1 MRLSIGI
8 IWSYCRS
15 MNKKMS
21 QNQDIDK
28 TILLMA
34 QKAKKA
40 ARALIALSTET
51 KNSLL
56 RQMAEALEEKR
67 PFIQKENQKDLAAG
81 RKKGLSAAML
91 DRLELSDKVMASMI
105 SGLLEVAA
113 LPDPVGEILNLN
125 KRPNGLMV
133 GRMRIPLGVIGM
145 IYESRPN
152 VTVDAAALCLKS
164 GNAIILRGGS
174 EAIHSNLALAEVLQ
188 GVLAA
193 GNIDPAAIQVVPI
206 TDRAAV
212 TTLLA
217 QEEFIDLIIPRGGEG
232 LIRFVSETS
241 RIPVLKHYKGV
252 CHIFVDRSA
261 ELLKAS
267 PIIIN
272 SKTQRPGVCNA
283 LEGLLIHRDI
293 AASYLP
299 VIAKELNLAGVE
311 LRGCPES
318 VALVPL
324 IKPALAS
331 DWGTEFLDLIL
342 SVKVV
347 GSLDE
352 AMNHMAEY
360 GSQHTEVIITEDY
373 SNAQR
378 FLAEV
383 DASAVMVN
391 ASTRFNDG
399 GQLGLGAE
407 IGISTTKLHAYGP
420 MGLEELTTKKFI
432 IYGAGQVRS

>member
-1 MRLSIGI
+1 
-8 IWSYCRS
+8 
-15 MNKKMS
+15 MS
-21 QNQDIDK
+21 QNKEIDES
-28 TILLMA
+28 IQLMA

-40 ARALIALSTET
+40 ARTLISLSTET
-51 KNSLL
+51 KNNLL
-56 RQMAEALEEKR
+56 RQMAEALEAKR
-67 PFIQKENQKDLAAG
+67 SFIQQQNQKDLLAG
-81 RKKGLSAAML
+81 QKKGLSAAML

-113 LPDPVGEILNLN
+113 LPDPVGEVLNLS

-152 VTVDAAALCLKS
+152 VTVDAAALCLKA

-193 GNIDPAAIQVVPI
+193 RNIDPAAIQVVPV

-217 QEEFIDLIIPRGGEG
+217 QEKFIDLIIPRGGEG

-252 CHIFVDRSA
+252 CHIFVDSSA
-261 ELLKAS
+261 DLLKAT
-267 PIIIN
+267 PVIMN

-299 VIAKELNLAGVE
+299 LIAEELRMAGVE
-311 LRGCPES
+311 LRGCAES
-318 VALVPL
+318 VALAST
-324 IKPALAS
+324 IKLAS
-331 DWGTEFLDLIL
+331 AADWGTEFLDLVL
-342 SVKVV
+342 CVKVV
-347 GSLDE
+347 GSLDS
-352 AMNHMAEY
+352 AMTYMAKY

>member
-1 MRLSIGI
+1 
-8 IWSYCRS
+8 
-15 MNKKMS
+15 
-21 QNQDIDK
+21 
-28 TILLMA
+28 MA

-40 ARALIALSTET
+40 ARSLISLSTET
-51 KNSLL
+51 KNTLL

-67 PFIQKENQKDLAAG
+67 PFIQQENQKDLAAG
-81 RKKGLSAAML
+81 KQKGLSAAML

-105 SGLLEVAA
+105 AGLLEVAA
-113 LPDPVGEILNLN
+113 LPDPVGEVLNLT

-152 VTVDAAALCLKS
+152 VTVDAAALCLKA
-164 GNAIILRGGS
+164 GNAILLRGGS

-193 GNIDPAAIQVVPI
+193 HGIDPAAIQVIPV

-212 TTLLA
+212 MALLA
-217 QEEFIDLIIPRGGEG
+217 QDAFIDLIIPRGGEE
-232 LIRFVSETS
+232 LIRFVAESS

-252 CHIFVDRSA
+252 CHIFVDSTA
-261 ELLKAS
+261 DLVKAT
-267 PIIIN
+267 PIIMN

-293 AASYLP
+293 ASSYLP
-299 VIAKELNLAGVE
+299 VIAEELRSAGVE

-318 VALVPL
+318 VVLAST
-324 IKPALAS
+324 IKPALPG
-331 DWGTEFLDLIL
+331 DWGTEFLGLIL
-342 SVKVV
+342 CVKIVET
-347 GSLDE
+347 LDE
-352 AMNHMAEY
+352 AMTYMAEY

-420 MGLEELTTKKFI
+420 MGLEELTSKKFI
-432 IYGAGQVRS
+432 VYGAGQVRS

>member
-1 MRLSIGI
+1 
-8 IWSYCRS
+8 
-15 MNKKMS
+15 
-21 QNQDIDK
+21 
-28 TILLMA
+28 
-34 QKAKKA
+34 
-40 ARALIALSTET
+40 
-51 KNSLL
+51 
-56 RQMAEALEEKR
+56 
-67 PFIQKENQKDLAAG
+67 
-81 RKKGLSAAML
+81 
-91 DRLELSDKVMASMI
+91 
-105 SGLLEVAA
+105 
-113 LPDPVGEILNLN
+113 
-125 KRPNGLMV
+125 
-133 GRMRIPLGVIGM
+133 
-145 IYESRPN
+145 
-152 VTVDAAALCLKS
+152 VTVDAAALCLKA

-193 GNIDPAAIQVVPI
+193 RDIDPAAIQVVPV

-217 QEEFIDLIIPRGGEG
+217 QDEFIDLIIPRGGES

-252 CHIFVDRSA
+252 CHIFVDSSA
-261 ELLKAS
+261 DPFKAT

-299 VIAKELNLAGVE
+299 VIAEELRSAGVE

-318 VALVPL
+318 VALVST

-342 SVKVV
+342 CVKVV
-347 GSLDE
+347 DSLDE
-352 AMNHMAEY
+352 AMNYMAEY

-378 FLAEV
+378 FLASV

-420 MGLEELTTKKFI
+420 MGLAELTTRKFI

>member
-1 MRLSIGI
+1 
-8 IWSYCRS
+8 
-15 MNKKMS
+15 MS
-21 QNQDIDK
+21 QDQEIDQS
-28 TILLMA
+28 IRLMA
-34 QKAKKA
+34 EKAKLA
-40 ARALIALSTET
+40 SRSLMSLSTDT

-56 RQMAEALEEKR
+56 RQMAVALEEKKQ
-67 PFIQKENQKDLAAG
+67 FIQQQNQKDLVAG
-81 RKKGLSAAML
+81 RGKGLSAAML
-91 DRLELSDKVMASMI
+91 DRLELSDQVLASMI
-105 SGLLEVAA
+105 TGLLEVAA
-113 LPDPVGEILNLN
+113 LPDPVGEVLNLS

-133 GRMRIPLGVIGM
+133 GRMRVPLGVIGM

-152 VTVDAAALCLKS
+152 VTVDAAALCLKA

-174 EAIHSNLALAEVLQ
+174 EAIYSNLALAAVLQ
-188 GVLAA
+188 DVLAA
-193 GNIDPAAIQVVPI
+193 FNIDPAAIQVIPT

-212 TTLLA
+212 KVLLA
-217 QEEFIDLIIPRGGEG
+217 QDEFIDLIIPRGGEG
-232 LIRFVSETS
+232 LIRFVCESS

-252 CHIFVDRSA
+252 CHIFVDKSA
-261 ELLKAS
+261 DPLKAT

-293 AASYLP
+293 AAGYLP
-299 VIAKELNLAGVE
+299 VIAEALHAANVE

-318 VALVPL
+318 VALVAT
-324 IKPALAS
+324 IKAAMPS
-331 DWGTEFLDLIL
+331 DWGMEFLDLTL
-342 SVKVV
+342 CVKIVD
-347 GSLDE
+347 SIDE
-352 AMNHMAEY
+352 AMDYIAKY

-383 DASAVMVN
+383 DASAVMIN

-420 MGLEELTTKKFI
+420 MGLSELTTQKFI

>member
-1 MRLSIGI
+1 MAS
-8 IWSYCRS
+8 
-15 MNKKMS
+15 
-21 QNQDIDK
+21 NQDKNQPELQAVIS
-28 TILLMA
+28 LMA
-34 QKAKKA
+34 QKAKQA
-40 ARALIALSTET
+40 ARSLVSLSTET
-51 KNSLL
+51 KNTLLL
-56 RQMAEALEEKR
+56 RMAEALEEKKE
-67 PFIQKENQKDLAAG
+67 FIQTENRKDLEAG
-81 RKKGLSAAML
+81 RQKGLSVAML

-105 SGLLEVAA
+105 SGLREVAA
-113 LPDPVGEILNLN
+113 LPDPVGEITNLV

-152 VTVDAAALCLKS
+152 VTVDAAALCLKA

-174 EAIHSNLALAEVLQ
+174 EAIHSNLALADVLQ
-188 GVLAA
+188 GTLADS
-193 GNIDPAAIQVVPI
+193 GIDPAAIQVVPV

-212 TTLLA
+212 TILLA
-217 QEEFIDLIIPRGGEG
+217 QEEYIDLIIPRGGEG

-261 ELLKAS
+261 DLNKAT
-267 PIIIN
+267 PVIMN

-283 LEGLLIHRDI
+283 LEGLLIHRDV
-293 AASYLP
+293 AAGYLP
-299 VIAKELNLAGVE
+299 VIAKELSDAGVE

-318 VALVPL
+318 VALVPV
-324 IKPALAS
+324 IKPALPT

-342 SVKVV
+342 CVKVV
-347 GSLDE
+347 GSMDE
-352 AMNHMAEY
+352 AMDYMAAH

-378 FLAEV
+378 FLASV

-420 MGLEELTTKKFI
+420 MGLSELTTRKFI
-432 IYGAGQVRS
+432 VYGAGQVRS